1 MIQVENLSKR
11 YGKQVLFE
19 GIGFKINRK
28 ERVGVVGRNGH
39 GKTTL
44 FRILAGKEEPDE
56 GTVSIPRNY
65 RVGYVEQELDFGED
79 TVLREAARGLRPEAR
94 DQIWRVEKI
103 LAGLGF
109 ASADLA
115 KSPAELSG
123 GFQVRLNL
131 TKVLLA
137 DFDMLL
143 LDEPNNYLDI
153 LSIRWLERFLTAWP
167 SELMLITHD
176 RGFMDR
182 VVTHTLAIHRRK
194 VRKIEGQTGKLYAQ
208 IAVEE
213 ETYEKTRINDE
224 RRRKEIEN
232 FIAKFRASAQLQG
245 LVESRKKTL
254 IKMGRKEKLE
264 TIKTLNFDFAY
275 RTYHG
280 KYVLNA
286 EGLTFGYEP
295 GRPLIRDFG
304 LCIGARD
311 RVFVIGPNGRGK
323 TTLLKLL
330 AGVLR
335 PDAGDV
341 TSPAA
346 VAPGYFEQ
354 TNVQSLV
361 PQNTVLDE
369 IQSADA
375 CVEPGQARFLAGLMM
390 FEGDDAL
397 KKITVLSGGEKSR
410 VLLGRL
416 IVTPVNLLL
425 LDEPTNHLDLES
437 SDALLAA
444 IDAFPGAVIMVT
456 HNEMFLH
463 ALAERL
469 IIFQEGGISVFEGS
483 YERFLDRVGWSGEED
498 KAKPS
503 ASAEPGP
510 SPDGPSIPAPLP
522 PSRKEARKM
531 RSEVVAEKSRVLR
544 PLEQKIAALEKKAEK
559 AEADLTRMNKEI
571 VEASQAKN
579 GARIAELS
587 KSLHKRK
594 KDIDACLDELEPLLA
609 EHETKKAAYNQRLA
623 ELELEG

>member
-1 MIQVENLSKR
+1 MIQVDNLSKR

-19 GIGFKINRK
+19 GIGFKINRR
-28 ERVGVVGRNGH
+28 ERVGLVGRNGH

-44 FRILAGKEEPDE
+44 FRILAGREEADG
-56 GTVSIPRNY
+56 GTVAVPRNY
-65 RVGYVEQELDFGED
+65 RVGYVEQEMDFAEP
-79 TVLREAARGLRPEAR
+79 TVLGEAARGLRPESR

-109 ASADLA
+109 APADLA
-115 KSPAELSG
+115 KSPQELSG

-137 DFDMLL
+137 DYDMLL

-153 LSIRWLERFLTAWP
+153 TSIRWLERFLVAWP
-167 SELMLITHD
+167 GELMLITHD

-182 VVTHTLAIHRRK
+182 VVTHTMAIHRRRI
-194 VRKIEGQTGKLYAQ
+194 RKMEGSTGKLYAQ

-213 ETYEKTRINDE
+213 ETYEKTRLNEE

-254 IKMGRKEKLE
+254 AKMDRKEKLE
-264 TIKTLNFDFAY
+264 AIKTLDFGFAY
-275 RTYHG
+275 KPYHG

-286 EGLTFGYEP
+286 EGLTFGYDADK
-295 GRPLIRDFG
+295 PLIRDFS

-311 RVFVIGPNGRGK
+311 RLFVIGPNGRGK

-330 AGVLR
+330 AGALR
-335 PDAGDV
+335 PDAGAV

-346 VAPGYFEQ
+346 VVPGYFEQ
-354 TNVQSLV
+354 TNVQTLV
-361 PQNTVLDE
+361 PHNAVLDE

-375 CVEPGQARFLAGLMM
+375 AVEPGQARFLAGLMM

-397 KKITVLSGGEKSR
+397 KKISVLSGGEKSR

-416 IVTPVNLLL
+416 IATPANLLL

-437 SDALLAA
+437 SDALLEAL
-444 IDAFPGAVIMVT
+444 DDFPGAVIMVT

-469 IIFQEGGISVFEGS
+469 IVFQEGSISVFEGG
-483 YERFLDRVGWSGEED
+483 YDRFLERIGWSGEED
-498 KAKPS
+498 RARPS
-503 ASAEPGP
+503 ASAE
-510 SPDGPSIPAPLP
+510 SAAVPDGPSIPAPLP
-522 PSRKEARKM
+522 PSRKEVRKM

-544 PLEQKIAALEKKAEK
+544 PLEQKIAVLEKKAEK
-559 AEADLTRMNKEI
+559 AEADVARMNREI

-579 GARIAELS
+579 GTRIAELS
-587 KSLHKRK
+587 KSIHQRK
-594 KDIDACLDELEPLLA
+594 KDVDRCLDELEPLLT
-609 EHETKKAAYNQRLA
+609 EHEARKAAFDQRLA
-623 ELELEG
+623 ELDLEG

>member
-11 YGKQVLFE
+11 YGKQTLFE
-19 GIGFKINRK
+19 GIGFKVNRK

-56 GTVSIPRNY
+56 GTVAVPRNY
-65 RVGYVEQELDFGED
+65 RLGYVEQQLAFHRD
-79 TVLREAARGLRPEAR
+79 TVLAEAVDGLRPDAR
-94 DQIWRVEKI
+94 DQVWRVEKV

-109 ASADLA
+109 SRPDLA

-131 TKVLLA
+131 AKVLLA

-153 LSIRWLERFLTAWP
+153 TSIRWLERFLVAWP
-167 SELMLITHD
+167 GELMLITHD
-176 RGFMDR
+176 RSFMDR
-182 VVTHTLAIHRRK
+182 VVTHTMAIHRRRI
-194 VRKIEGQTGKLYAQ
+194 RKIEGGTAKLYGQ
-208 IAVEE
+208 IAVDE

-224 RRRKEIEN
+224 RRRKEIET

-254 IKMGRKEKLE
+254 AKMDKREKLE
-264 TIKTLNFDFAY
+264 TIKTLAFDFAY
-275 RTYHG
+275 KTFHG

-286 EGLTFGYEP
+286 ESLSFGYEP
-295 GRPLIRDFG
+295 GQPLIKDFG
-304 LCIGARD
+304 LCIGSRD
-311 RVFVIGPNGRGK
+311 RVFIVGPNGRGK

-330 AGVLR
+330 AGALK
-335 PDAGDV
+335 PDEGSV

-354 TNVQSLV
+354 TNVQSLT
-361 PQNTVLDE
+361 PHNTVLDE
-369 IQSADA
+369 IQSADTG
-375 CVEPGQARFLAGLMM
+375 VEPGQARFLAGLMM
-390 FEGDDAL
+390 FEGDDGL
-397 KKITVLSGGEKSR
+397 KKISVLSGGEKSR
-410 VLLGRL
+410 VLLGR
-416 IVTPVNLLL
+416 IIATPVNLLL

-437 SDALLAA
+437 SDALLEA
-444 IDAFPGAVIMVT
+444 IDAFPGAVVMVT

-469 IIFQEGGISVFEGS
+469 IVFQEGRITAFEGT
-483 YERFLDRVGWSGEED
+483 YERFLERVGWSGEEE

-503 ASAEPGP
+503 QAALDAPLGGP
-510 SPDGPSIPAPLP
+510 SVPAPLP
-522 PSRKEARKM
+522 PSRKEVRKL
-531 RSEVVAEKSRVLR
+531 RSDVIAEKSRVLH
-544 PLEQKIAALEKKAEK
+544 PLQQRIAALEKKAEK
-559 AEADLTRMNKEI
+559 AEADLARMNKEI
-571 VEASQAKN
+571 VEASQAKA
-579 GARIAELS
+579 GAKIGELS
-587 KSLHKRK
+587 KALHKRK
-594 KDIDACLDELEPLLA
+594 HDIDACYVELEPLLS
-609 EHETKKAAYNQRLA
+609 EYETKKAAYEQRLA